1 MGRFYSGDIEG
12 KFWFAVQDSVDAQH
26 FGGTMDYLDEE
37 GEVWEDG
44 DEGQPVE
51 VAFNFGPNDHQ
62 SIQDGLKKCED
73 YLGEF
78 GSKIHKFFCDH
89 ETYTTKKLGEFLEVD
104 EPQALA
110 FLMVYARRELGRK
123 IWECVQEKGE
133 CNFTGE
139 L

>member
-12 KFWFAVQDSVDAQH
+12 KFWFAVQDSDDAGH
-26 FGGTMDYLDEE
+26 FGGTMDYLDGE
-37 GEVWEDG
+37 GEVWEEG

-62 SIQDGLKKCED
+62 SIQEGLKECED
-73 YLGEF
+73 YLSGFAEKMNEF
-78 GSKIHKFFCDH
+78 FSKN
-89 ETYTTKKLGEFLEVD
+89 ETYSVERLGEFLGVPERRASSYL
-104 EPQALA
+104 Q
-110 FLMVYARRELGRK
+110 VYARQELGRK
-123 IWECVQEKGE
+123 IWQCVQERGE

>member
-51 VAFNFGPNDHQ
+51 VAFNFGPNDHD
-62 SIQDGLKKCED
+62 SIQKGLKDVRIIWGNLVPRLMSSSPIMKLTQPKC
-73 YLGEF
+73 LG
-78 GSKIHKFFCDH
+78 
-89 ETYTTKKLGEFLEVD
+89 
-104 EPQALA
+104 
-110 FLMVYARRELGRK
+110 
-123 IWECVQEKGE
+123 
-133 CNFTGE
+133 NFWRLVNPRLWTF
-139 L
+139 